1 MSKDVSRR
9 DFIKVAS
16 ATAGAAT
23 IATGFNPL
31 AYAANEKVNIA
42 MIGTGGQGTYH
53 IKEGLAHTPDSQIV
67 AIADFYSAHQKSGMI
82 FGQCSNAG
90 IGFQAGEDPRNL
102 PAAEMAKAKAA
113 LRPKGYHDYKEML
126 ANEDIDAVVVAT
138 PLDTHHQIV
147 MDCLDAGK
155 YVLCEKTMTMTIEQA
170 RDIVKKCHETGKWVM
185 VGHQRR
191 YNPRYNLAV
200 QLAYEAG
207 ELGRITNINA
217 QWHRNS
223 FWRRNYDVT
232 YDQLP
237 ALDKQYITEGGLD
250 RHLNWRMYNDRSGGL
265 FTELAT
271 HQTDIANWFMRG
283 VPTKVRAFGGLDYW
297 RDGREA
303 DDNITIMY
311 EYEQNPGDAGFMA
324 MESRSVQQEKVA
336 IRKKYNVRFA
346 YSCTLSNAHM
356 GTSELIQGDK
366 GAIKITEDHFGDSAY
381 FIEPWYAM
389 EKKKAADAKAAE
401 EAGLASGDG
410 TEAKSNDMSSGASLM
425 NIGKGSEG
433 IRLLYTKKLLEANT
447 YQHHALA
454 HHIKNGGTPRTNQM
468 VGLTTTIGAV
478 AALESR
484 KQDKTIT
491 VNPADYQFDF
501 ETPSF
506 FEHDMN
512 VDDYEDDPILVK
524 EVEDKKAAA
533 AAEAEAAAKEAEAA
547 KA

>member
-1 MSKDVSRR
+1 MSNDVSRR
-9 DFIKVAS
+9 DFMKVAS
-16 ATAGAAT
+16 ATAGAVT
-23 IATGFNPL
+23 VATGFNPMT
-31 AYAANEKVNIA
+31 YAANERVNVA
-42 MIGTGGQGTYH
+42 MIGTGGQGSYH

-67 AIADFYSAHQKSGMI
+67 AIADYYTPHQRSGVV

-90 IGFQAGEDPRNL
+90 IGFQAGEHPKDL
-102 PAAEMAKAKAA
+102 SAADKAKAKAA
-113 LRPKGYHDYKEML
+113 LKPKGYHDYKEML

-138 PLDTHHQIV
+138 SLDSHYQLV

-155 YVLCEKTMTMTIEQA
+155 YVLCEKTMTMTIEEA
-170 RDIVKKCHETGKWVM
+170 RDIVKKCHETCKWVM

-191 YNPRYNLAV
+191 FNPRYNLAM

-223 FWRRNYDVT
+223 FWRRNYSVT
-232 YDQLP
+232 YDQL
-237 ALDKQYITEGGLD
+237 AAADKAYIKEGELD

-283 VPTKVRAFGGLDYW
+283 VPTKVRAFGGVDYW

-324 MESRSVQQEKVA
+324 MESRSVQQKKVA
-336 IRKKYNVRFA
+336 IRKKYNVRFS
-346 YSCTLSNAHM
+346 YSCTLSNAHL

-366 GAIKITEDHFGDSAY
+366 GAVQITEDHFGDSAY

-389 EKKKAADAKAAE
+389 KKKKDAEAWAAE
-401 EAGLASGDG
+401 DAGLATGDG
-410 TEAKSNDMSSGASLM
+410 TEGKSNDMSSGASLM
-425 NIGKGSEG
+425 NIGKSSEG
-433 IRLLYTKKLLEANT
+433 VKLLWTKQLESANT
-447 YQHHALA
+447 YQHRAMA
-454 HHIKNGGTPRTNQM
+454 NHIKNGGMPRTNQM

-484 KQDKTIT
+484 MQDKTVTID
-491 VNPADYQFDF
+491 PATYQFDF

-506 FEHDMN
+506 FEHE
-512 VDDYEDDPILVK
+512 VDVDSYADDPARVK
-524 EVEDKKAAA
+524 EMEEKKAAA
-533 AAEAEAAAKEAEAA
+533 YDE